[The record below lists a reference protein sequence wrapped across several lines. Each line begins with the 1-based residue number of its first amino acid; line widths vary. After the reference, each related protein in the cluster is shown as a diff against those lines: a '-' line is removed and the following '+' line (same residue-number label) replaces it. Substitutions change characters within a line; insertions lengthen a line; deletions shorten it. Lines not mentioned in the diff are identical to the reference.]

1 MDIMRSTGCET
12 PDERKAIPADSS
24 PEDLD
29 ALYRRIGWKLMP
41 LLLVAQVLAYL
52 DRVNVGAAKLQM
64 AGDLGLSNTV
74 YGIGAGI
81 FFVGYFLFEV
91 PSNLMLHRVGARVWI
106 ARIMVTWGIVSAAAA
121 WVHSPAT
128 FYLQRLILGVA
139 EAGFFP
145 GIVLYLTYWFPAHR
159 RGRMTTLFMSATAVA
174 GIVGN
179 MLSGWIMTNL
189 DGFAALSGWQWTFVI
204 EGLPTVVVGLAV
216 HYLLPSRPN
225 DARWLSPEEADAVLR
240 GLDVNAGRA
249 EETQRASRLSASEM
263 VLLTTIYFLLLVGL
277 YGIGFW
283 LPTLVKDT
291 GLTKLSWIG
300 VCSAIPY
307 LIAVLAMNV
316 GARSADRAGNWAA
329 YVVGGAG
336 VASVGFIL
344 SASFSGALP
353 AVIAG
358 LSLAAAG
365 TLTAL
370 PLFWHLPTMRLT
382 GTAAAAGIATINCF
396 GNLAGFA
403 GPIAFG
409 WLKDRHHD
417 AIGPTMLLAL
427 SALAAA
433 LLTAIYRRVA
443 RH

>member
-12 PDERKAIPADSS
+12 PDERKAIPADAS
-24 PEDLD
+24 PADLD

-64 AGDLGLSNTV
+64 AGDLGLSDTV

-249 EETQRASRLSASEM
+249 GETQRASRLSASEM

-353 AVIAG
+353 VVIAG

-417 AIGPTMLLAL
+417 AIGPTLLLAL

>member
-1 MDIMRSTGCET
+1 MDIMRSIGCET
-12 PDERKAIPADSS
+12 PDERKAIPADSL
-24 PEDLD
+24 PADLD

-64 AGDLGLSNTV
+64 AGDLGLSDTV

-433 LLTAIYRRVA
+433 LLTAIYRRAA

>member
-1 MDIMRSTGCET
+1 MRSTGCET
-12 PDERKAIPADSS
+12 PDERKAIPADAS
-24 PEDLD
+24 PADLD

-64 AGDLGLSNTV
+64 AGDLGLSDTV

-225 DARWLSPEEADAVLR
+225 DARWLSPEEADAVLQ

-353 AVIAG
+353 VVIAG

-417 AIGPTMLLAL
+417 AIGPTLLLAL

>member
-1 MDIMRSTGCET
+1 MDIMRSIGCET
-12 PDERKAIPADSS
+12 PDERKAIPADSL
-24 PEDLD
+24 PADLD

-64 AGDLGLSNTV
+64 AGDLGLSDTV

-344 SASFSGALP
+344 SASFSGTLP

>member
-1 MDIMRSTGCET
+1 MDIMRSTGRET

-24 PEDLD
+24 PADLD

-64 AGDLGLSNTV
+64 AGDLVLSDTV

>member
-1 MDIMRSTGCET
+1 MDIMRSIGCET
-12 PDERKAIPADSS
+12 PDERKAIPADSL
-24 PEDLD
+24 PADLD

-64 AGDLGLSNTV
+64 AGDLGLSDTV

>member
-1 MDIMRSTGCET
+1 MRSTGCET

-24 PEDLD
+24 PADLD

-64 AGDLGLSNTV
+64 AGDLGLSDTV

-106 ARIMVTWGIVSAAAA
+106 ARIMMTWGIVSAAAA

>member
-12 PDERKAIPADSS
+12 PDERKAIPADAS
-24 PEDLD
+24 PADLD

-64 AGDLGLSNTV
+64 AVDLGLSDTV

-225 DARWLSPEEADAVLR
+225 DARWLSPEEADAVLQ

-353 AVIAG
+353 VVIAG

>member
-12 PDERKAIPADSS
+12 PDERKAIPADAS
-24 PEDLD
+24 PADLD

-64 AGDLGLSNTV
+64 AGDLGLSDTV

-249 EETQRASRLSASEM
+249 GETQRASRLSASEM

-329 YVVGGAG
+329 YVVSGAG

-353 AVIAG
+353 VVIAG

-417 AIGPTMLLAL
+417 AIGPTLLLAL

-433 LLTAIYRRVA
+433 LLTVIYRRVA

>member
-1 MDIMRSTGCET
+1 MRSAGCET

-24 PEDLD
+24 PADLD

-64 AGDLGLSNTV
+64 AGDLGLSDTV

>member
-1 MDIMRSTGCET
+1 MRSTGCET
-12 PDERKAIPADSS
+12 PDERKAIPADAS
-24 PEDLD
+24 PADLD

-64 AGDLGLSNTV
+64 AGDLGLSDTV

-249 EETQRASRLSASEM
+249 GETQRASRLSASEM

-329 YVVGGAG
+329 YVVSGAG

-353 AVIAG
+353 VVIAG

-417 AIGPTMLLAL
+417 AIGPTLLLAL

-433 LLTAIYRRVA
+433 LLTVIYRRVA

>member
-1 MDIMRSTGCET
+1 M
-12 PDERKAIPADSS
+12 PANLL
-24 PEDLD
+24 PKDLD

-64 AGDLGLSNTV
+64 AGELGLSDTV

-91 PSNLMLHRVGARVWI
+91 PSNLLLHRVGARLWI

-121 WVHSPAT
+121 WVNSPAT

-204 EGLPTVVVGLAV
+204 EGLPTVVVGLVV
-216 HYLLPSRPN
+216 HYLLPSRPA
-225 DARWLSPEEADAVLR
+225 DARWLSPEEADTVLR

-283 LPTLVKDT
+283 LPTLVKDA

-300 VCSAIPY
+300 FCSAIPY
-307 LIAVLAMNV
+307 LIAVLAMNI
-316 GARSADRAGNWAA
+316 GARRADRAGNWAA
-329 YVVGGAG
+329 YVVGGAC
-336 VASVGFIL
+336 VASGGFIV
-344 SASFSGALP
+344 SALFSGVLP

-433 LLTAIYRRVA
+433 VLTAIYRRAA
-443 RH
+443 RP

>member
-24 PEDLD
+24 PADLD

-64 AGDLGLSNTV
+64 AGDLGLSDTV

-91 PSNLMLHRVGARVWI
+91 PSNLMLHRVGACVWI

-225 DARWLSPEEADAVLR
+225 DARWLSPEEADAVLQ

-417 AIGPTMLLAL
+417 AIGPTLLLAL

>member
-1 MDIMRSTGCET
+1 MRSTGCET

>member
-1 MDIMRSTGCET
+1 MRSTGRET

-24 PEDLD
+24 PADLD

-64 AGDLGLSNTV
+64 AGDLGLSDTV

>member
-12 PDERKAIPADSS
+12 PDERKAIPADAS
-24 PEDLD
+24 PADLD

-64 AGDLGLSNTV
+64 AVDLGLSDTV

-336 VASVGFIL
+336 VASVGFVL

-427 SALAAA
+427 SAVAAA

>member
-1 MDIMRSTGCET
+1 MRSIGCET
-12 PDERKAIPADSS
+12 PDERKAIPADSL
-24 PEDLD
+24 PADLD

-64 AGDLGLSNTV
+64 AGDLGLSDTV

-433 LLTAIYRRVA
+433 LLTAIYRRAA

>member
-1 MDIMRSTGCET
+1 MNIVRSTGCET
-12 PDERKAIPADSS
+12 PDERKAIPADAS
-24 PEDLD
+24 PADLD

-41 LLLVAQVLAYL
+41 LLMVAQVLAYI

-64 AGDLGLSNTV
+64 AGDLGLSDTV

-336 VASVGFIL
+336 VASVGFVL

>member
-12 PDERKAIPADSS
+12 PDERKAIPADAS
-24 PEDLD
+24 PADLD

-64 AGDLGLSNTV
+64 AGDLGLSDTV

-249 EETQRASRLSASEM
+249 GKAQRASRLPASEM

-417 AIGPTMLLAL
+417 AIGPTLLLAL

-433 LLTAIYRRVA
+433 LLTTIYRRVA

>member
-24 PEDLD
+24 PADLD

-64 AGDLGLSNTV
+64 AGDLGLSDTV

-307 LIAVLAMNV
+307 LIAVLAMNI

-433 LLTAIYRRVA
+433 LLTAIYRRAA

>member
-1 MDIMRSTGCET
+1 MDIVRSTGCET
-12 PDERKAIPADSS
+12 PDERKAIPADAS
-24 PEDLD
+24 PADLD

-64 AGDLGLSNTV
+64 AGDLGLSDTV

-225 DARWLSPEEADAVLR
+225 DARWLSPEEADAVLQ

-353 AVIAG
+353 VVIAG

-417 AIGPTMLLAL
+417 AIGPTLLLAL

>member
-24 PEDLD
+24 PADLD

-64 AGDLGLSNTV
+64 AGDLGLSDTV

-145 GIVLYLTYWFPAHR
+145 GIVLYMTYWFPAHR

-249 EETQRASRLSASEM
+249 GEAQRASRLPASEM

>member
-1 MDIMRSTGCET
+1 MRSTGCET
-12 PDERKAIPADSS
+12 PDERKAIPADAS
-24 PEDLD
+24 PADLD

-41 LLLVAQVLAYL
+41 LLLMAQVLAYL

-64 AGDLGLSNTV
+64 AGDLGLSDTV

-370 PLFWHLPTMRLT
+370 SLFWHLPTMRLT

>member
-1 MDIMRSTGCET
+1 MDIMRSTGRET

-24 PEDLD
+24 PADLD

-64 AGDLGLSNTV
+64 AGDLGLSDTV

-240 GLDVNAGRA
+240 GLDVDAGRA

>member
-1 MDIMRSTGCET
+1 MRSIGCET

-24 PEDLD
+24 PADLD

-64 AGDLGLSNTV
+64 AGDLGLSDTV

-300 VCSAIPY
+300 VCSSIPY

-344 SASFSGALP
+344 SASFSGTLP

>member
-12 PDERKAIPADSS
+12 PDERKAISADSS
-24 PEDLD
+24 PADLD

-64 AGDLGLSNTV
+64 AGDLGLSDTV

-329 YVVGGAG
+329 YVVGCAG

>member
-1 MDIMRSTGCET
+1 MRSTGCET
-12 PDERKAIPADSS
+12 PDERKAISADSS
-24 PEDLD
+24 PADLD

-64 AGDLGLSNTV
+64 AGDLGLSDTV

-249 EETQRASRLSASEM
+249 GETQRASRLSASEM

-336 VASVGFIL
+336 VASVGFVL

-417 AIGPTMLLAL
+417 AIGPTLLLAL

-433 LLTAIYRRVA
+433 LLTVIYRRVA

>member
-1 MDIMRSTGCET
+1 MDIMRSTGRET
-12 PDERKAIPADSS
+12 PDERKEIQADSS
-24 PEDLD
+24 PADLD

-64 AGDLGLSNTV
+64 AGDLGLSDTV

>member
-12 PDERKAIPADSS
+12 PDERKAISAGSS
-24 PEDLD
+24 PADLD

-64 AGDLGLSNTV
+64 AGDLGLSDTV

-344 SASFSGALP
+344 SASFSGTLP

-427 SALAAA
+427 SAVAAA
-433 LLTAIYRRVA
+433 LLTVIYRRVA

>member
-12 PDERKAIPADSS
+12 PDERKAIPADAS
-24 PEDLD
+24 PADLD

-64 AGDLGLSNTV
+64 AGDLGLSDTV

-145 GIVLYLTYWFPAHR
+145 GIVLYLTYWFPAQR

-249 EETQRASRLSASEM
+249 GETQRASRLSASEM

-353 AVIAG
+353 VVIAG

-417 AIGPTMLLAL
+417 AIGPTLLLAL

>member
-1 MDIMRSTGCET
+1 MRSTGCET

-24 PEDLD
+24 PADLD

-64 AGDLGLSNTV
+64 AGDLGLSDTV

-91 PSNLMLHRVGARVWI
+91 PSNLMLHRMGARVWI

-179 MLSGWIMTNL
+179 VLSGWIMTNL

-433 LLTAIYRRVA
+433 VLTAIYRRVA

>member
-1 MDIMRSTGCET
+1 MRSTGCET
-12 PDERKAIPADSS
+12 PDERKAISAGSS
-24 PEDLD
+24 PADLD

-64 AGDLGLSNTV
+64 AGDLGLSDTV

-433 LLTAIYRRVA
+433 LLTVIYRRVA

>member
-1 MDIMRSTGCET
+1 MRSTGCET
-12 PDERKAIPADSS
+12 PDERKAIPADAS
-24 PEDLD
+24 PADLD

-64 AGDLGLSNTV
+64 AGDLGLSDTV

-249 EETQRASRLSASEM
+249 EETQRASRLPASEM

-336 VASVGFIL
+336 VASVGFVL

>member
-1 MDIMRSTGCET
+1 MRSTGCET

-24 PEDLD
+24 PADLD

-64 AGDLGLSNTV
+64 AGDLGLSDTV

-225 DARWLSPEEADAVLR
+225 DARWLSPEEADVVLR

-291 GLTKLSWIG
+291 GLTKMSWIG

-307 LIAVLAMNV
+307 LVAVLAMNV

-433 LLTAIYRRVA
+433 LLTTIYRRVA

>member
-24 PEDLD
+24 PADLD

-64 AGDLGLSNTV
+64 AGDLGLSDTV

-433 LLTAIYRRVA
+433 LLTAIYRRAA

>member
-1 MDIMRSTGCET
+1 MRSTGCET
-12 PDERKAIPADSS
+12 PDERKAIPADAS
-24 PEDLD
+24 PADLD

-64 AGDLGLSNTV
+64 AGDLGLSDTV

-240 GLDVNAGRA
+240 GLDVNAGHA
-249 EETQRASRLSASEM
+249 GETQRASRLSASEM

-353 AVIAG
+353 VVIAG

>member
-12 PDERKAIPADSS
+12 PDERKAISADSS
-24 PEDLD
+24 PADLD

-64 AGDLGLSNTV
+64 AGDLGLSDTV

>member
-1 MDIMRSTGCET
+1 MGIMRSTGCET
-12 PDERKAIPADSS
+12 PDERKAIPADAS
-24 PEDLD
+24 PADLD

-64 AGDLGLSNTV
+64 AGDLGLSDTV

-91 PSNLMLHRVGARVWI
+91 PSNLMLDRVGARVWI

-189 DGFAALSGWQWTFVI
+189 EGFAALSGWQWTFVI

-249 EETQRASRLSASEM
+249 GETQRASRLSASEM
-263 VLLTTIYFLLLVGL
+263 GLLTTIYFLLLVGL

-353 AVIAG
+353 VVIAG

>member
-1 MDIMRSTGCET
+1 MRSTGCET
-12 PDERKAIPADSS
+12 PDERKAIPADAS
-24 PEDLD
+24 PADLD

-64 AGDLGLSNTV
+64 AGDLGLSDTV

-225 DARWLSPEEADAVLR
+225 DARWLSPEEADVVLR

-249 EETQRASRLSASEM
+249 GEAQRASRLSASEM

-353 AVIAG
+353 VVIAG

-433 LLTAIYRRVA
+433 LLTTIYRRVA